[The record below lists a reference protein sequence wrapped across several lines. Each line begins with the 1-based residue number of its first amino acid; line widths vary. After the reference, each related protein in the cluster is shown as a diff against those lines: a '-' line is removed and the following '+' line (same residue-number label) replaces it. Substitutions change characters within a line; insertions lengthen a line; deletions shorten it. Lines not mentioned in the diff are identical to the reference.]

1 MGYFSFK
8 FGHIIFDL
16 LLNVD
21 DSLSVVVFYI
31 YIVHRN
37 EISEATHLGRST
49 RVALPRVLSHPDYS
63 A

>member
-1 MGYFSFK
+1 MGYVSFK
-8 FGHIIFDL
+8 FGDIRFVL

-37 EISEATHLGRST
+37 EISEM
-49 RVALPRVLSHPDYS
+49 V
-63 A
+63 

>member
-8 FGHIIFDL
+8 FGHIRFVL

-31 YIVHRN
+31 YIVCRN
-37 EISEATHLGRST
+37 EISEM
-49 RVALPRVLSHPDYS
+49 V
-63 A
+63 